1 VPTSKPDQYR
11 TDFGES
17 FRRWREQNNLSQQN
31 LHSLC
36 ESANIKLYNSQ
47 FSHLEQGKLELKSS
61 GFLEL
66 RDLNKIIASKKFP
79 PTVSQVGKFTQEVKE
94 KFKQAEPYCD
104 IDDEPI
110 VDGYA
115 FFAIFTGEADINPK
129 YKIQNIKITEEIAL
143 NVSDFDR
150 TVFSEHATDKLMDKS
165 EAWESLAP
173 HVEKVMNKKLQRR
186 LQAICAGQSNWSV
199 EEIDQFTNQG
209 KSVDV
214 CPVVNAFAAWTG
226 RRMPKPMDI
235 WTKGSKMRWPQLTA

>member
-1 VPTSKPDQYR
+1 MPTSKPDQYR

-36 ESANIKLYNSQ
+36 ESAEKKLYNSQ

-94 KFKQAEPYCD
+94 KFKQAEPYLD

-129 YKIQNIKITEEIAL
+129 YKMSGVTITEEVCQNIS
-143 NVSDFDR
+143 NFDR
-150 TVFSEHATDKLMDKS
+150 TVFSGYATDELMGRKP
-165 EAWESLAP
+165 AWEQLNSHL
-173 HVEKVMNKKLQRR
+173 EKVLNKKQQRR
-186 LQAICAGQSNWSV
+186 MQAVCAGQSDWTV
-199 EEIDQFTNQG
+199 EEINQFTNNG
-209 KSVDV
+209 KNNTCAVI
-214 CPVVNAFAAWTG
+214 NALGDWTG
-226 RRMPKPMDI
+226 KKMPTPI
-235 WTKGSKMRWPQLTA
+235 EVFTKGSRMKWPQLT

>member
-31 LHSLC
+31 LHCLC

-79 PTVSQVGKFTQEVKE
+79 PTVSKVGKFTQEIKD

-110 VDGYA
+110 LEGYL
-115 FFAIFTGEADINPK
+115 FFALFTGEADINPQ
-129 YKIQNIKITEEIAL
+129 YKMAGVKITEEVCL
-143 NVSDFDR
+143 NISIFGR
-150 TVFSEHATDKLMDKS
+150 TVFSGHATDEMMSKK
-165 EAWESLAP
+165 EAWESFLP
-173 HVEKVMNKKLQRR
+173 YVEKVVNKKQQRR
-186 LQAICAGQSNWSV
+186 IQSVFAGQSDYTI
-199 EEIDQFTNQG
+199 EEVNLMTNGG
-209 KSVDV
+209 KKNSCVVNDALTEWTGKKMPLPVDV
-214 CPVVNAFAAWTG
+214 
-226 RRMPKPMDI
+226 
-235 WTKGSKMRWPQLTA
+235 WTKGSKMKWPQLI

>member
-1 VPTSKPDQYR
+1 MPTSKPDQYR

-31 LHSLC
+31 LHCLC

-79 PTVSQVGKFTQEVKE
+79 PTVSKVGKFTQEVKD

-110 VDGYA
+110 LDGYV
-115 FFAIFTGEADINPK
+115 FFALFTGEADINPK
-129 YKIQNIKITEEIAL
+129 YKMSGVKITEEVCL
-143 NVSDFDR
+143 NISNFGR
-150 TVFSEHATDKLMDKS
+150 TVFSGHATDEMMSKK
-165 EAWESLAP
+165 EAWESFLP
-173 HVEKVMNKKLQRR
+173 FIDQQLNKKQQRKV
-186 LQAICAGQSNWSV
+186 QSVFAGQADYTI
-199 EEIDQFTNQG
+199 EEINLMTNGG
-209 KSVDV
+209 KKNSCVVNDALTDWTGKKMPLPVDV
-214 CPVVNAFAAWTG
+214 
-226 RRMPKPMDI
+226 
-235 WTKGSKMRWPQLTA
+235 WTKGSKMKWPQLI

>member
-1 VPTSKPDQYR
+1 MPTSKPDQYR

-17 FRRWREQNNLSQQN
+17 FRRWREQQNLSQQN

-110 VDGYA
+110 VEGFL
-115 FFAIFTGEADINPK
+115 FFALFTGEDQINPK
-129 YKIQNIKITEEIAL
+129 YKMSGLKITEEVCKNIGDYA
-143 NVSDFDR
+143 R
-150 TVFSEHATDKLMDKS
+150 TVFSGFATDEMISKK
-165 EAWESLAP
+165 EAWELFLP
-173 HVEKVMNKKLQRR
+173 YLEKDINKKTQRR
-186 LQAICAGQSNWSV
+186 IQSVLAGQSEYTL
-199 EEIDQFTNQG
+199 EEVDKMTNGGTLKSCLVNDAFG
-209 KSVDV
+209 K
-214 CPVVNAFAAWTG
+214 WIG
-226 RRMPKPMDI
+226 REMPNVMDI
-235 WTKGSKMRWPQLTA
+235 WTKGSKMRSPQLA

>member
-17 FRRWREQNNLSQQN
+17 FRRWREQQNLSQQN

-36 ESANIKLYNSQ
+36 EAASKKLYNSQ

-94 KFKQAEPYCD
+94 KFKQAEPYLD

-129 YKIQNIKITEEIAL
+129 YKLESLKITEETCVNI
-143 NVSDFDR
+143 SDFDR
-150 TVFSEHATDKLMDKS
+150 SVFSGFATDEMLSKK
-165 EAWESLAP
+165 EAWEELNSHL
-173 HVEKVMNKKLQRR
+173 EKVLNKKQQRR
-186 LQAICAGQSNWSV
+186 MQAVCAGQSDWTV
-199 EEIDQFTNQG
+199 EEINQFTNFG
-209 KSVDV
+209 KNNT
-214 CPVVNAFAAWTG
+214 CVVINALGDWTG
-226 RRMPKPMDI
+226 KKMPTPI
-235 WTKGSKMRWPQLTA
+235 EVFTKGSKMKWPQLA

>member
-1 VPTSKPDQYR
+1 MPTSKPDQFR

-31 LHSLC
+31 LHCLC

-79 PTVSQVGKFTQEVKE
+79 PTVSKVGKFTQEVKD

-104 IDDEPI
+104 IDDEAI
-110 VDGYA
+110 LEGYL

-129 YKIQNIKITEEIAL
+129 YKMSGITITEEVCQNIS
-143 NVSDFDR
+143 NFGR
-150 TVFSEHATDKLMDKS
+150 TVFSGHATDELMERKP
-165 EAWESLAP
+165 AWEELNSHL
-173 HVEKVMNKKLQRR
+173 EKVLNKKQQRR
-186 LQAICAGQSNWSV
+186 MQAVCAGQSDWTV
-199 EEIDQFTNQG
+199 EEINQFTNNG
-209 KSVDV
+209 KSRS
-214 CPVVNAFAAWTG
+214 CVVSDALADWTG
-226 RRMPKPMDI
+226 KQMPPMI
-235 WTKGSKMRWPQLTA
+235 EVWTKGSKMKWPQLA

>member
-1 VPTSKPDQYR
+1 MPTSKPDQYR

-17 FRRWREQNNLSQQN
+17 FRRWREQQNLSQQN

-36 ESANIKLYNSQ
+36 EAASKKLYNSQ

-94 KFKQAEPYCD
+94 KFKQAEPYLD

-129 YKIQNIKITEEIAL
+129 YKMSAIEITEEVCQNIS
-143 NVSDFDR
+143 NFDR
-150 TVFSEHATDKLMDKS
+150 TVFSGHATDELMERKP
-165 EAWESLAP
+165 AWEELNI
-173 HVEKVMNKKLQRR
+173 HLEKVLNKKQQRR
-186 LQAICAGQSNWSV
+186 MQAVCAGQSDWTV
-199 EEIDQFTNQG
+199 EEINQFTNNG
-209 KSVDV
+209 KSRS
-214 CPVVNAFAAWTG
+214 CVVSDALTNWTG
-226 RRMPKPMDI
+226 KQMPPLVDI
-235 WTKGSKMRWPQLTA
+235 WTKGSKMKWPQLA